1 MSLRLLDRR
10 RPLLLDVVAAAALTA
25 FTLYEVWTN
34 DGVTEPLA
42 AQSACFAVA
51 TLSLA
56 ARRAAPLLA
65 LVVGAS
71 ALTVQTAALGE
82 APVVGGFV
90 ALLALTYAVA
100 VHAAWRTALV
110 GLAVLAAAVLAE
122 PLTNAENRSVA
133 DGVGNAAVF
142 GLLWGVGRLVRRL
155 GRHGAWW
162 EQRAQD
168 LERDREE
175 RVRDAVADERQRIAR
190 ELHDVVA
197 HSVSV
202 MVLQAGAAR
211 QYLSLDV
218 ERARQPL
225 LLVEDVGR
233 EALEELHRL
242 LQVLRRS
249 DDGQRPLAGL
259 DHVDQLVG
267 QVRRAGVDV
276 RIDICGASRRVA
288 PGLDLTAYRVL
299 QEALTNVLRHAP
311 SAHTQVE
318 VVYGERELLLSV
330 VDDGR
335 GAAPRER
342 KAPGGNGLIGMR
354 ERVLLYGGRLDVGPR
369 EEGGFAVRARLPL
382 VPSVTG
388 P

>member
-1 MSLRLLDRR
+1 MPLRLLERR
-10 RPLLLDVVAAAALTA
+10 RSLLVDAVAAAALTA
-25 FTLYEVWTN
+25 FTQYEVWTN
-34 DGVTEPLA
+34 DGVAVPLA

-65 LVVGAS
+65 LVVAAS

-100 VHAAWRTALV
+100 VHAAWRPALL
-110 GLAVLAAAVLAE
+110 GLAVLAAAVVAE
-122 PLTNAENRSVA
+122 PVVDAETRSA
-133 DGVGNAAVF
+133 GDAIGNVAVF
-142 GLLWGVGRLVRRL
+142 GLLWGAGRLVRRL
-155 GRHGAWW
+155 GQRGAWW
-162 EQRAQD
+162 ERRAQD
-168 LERDREE
+168 LEQDREE
-175 RVRDAVADERQRIAR
+175 QVRVAVADERQRIAR

-211 QYLSLDV
+211 QYLGLDP
-218 ERARQPL
+218 ERARRPL

-233 EALEELHRL
+233 EALEELNRL
-242 LQVLRRS
+242 LQVLRQ
-249 DDGQRPLAGL
+249 DDERQRPLAGL
-259 DHVDQLVG
+259 DHVDQLVE

-276 RIDICGASRRVA
+276 RVDVGGAPQRLA

-299 QEALTNVLRHAP
+299 QEALTNVLKHAP
-311 SAHTQVE
+311 SAHPRVK
-318 VVYGERELLLSV
+318 VVYAERELLLSV
-330 VDDGR
+330 VDEGC
-335 GAAPRER
+335 GAAPRQR
-342 KAPGGNGLIGMR
+342 GASGGHGLIGMR
-354 ERVLLYGGRLDVGPR
+354 ERVLLYGGCLDAGPR
-369 EEGGFAVRARLPL
+369 EGGGFAVRARLPL
-382 VPSVTG
+382 VPAVTG